1 MATAGGGAHR
11 SAAGSRMNTGKL
23 AVLAAA
29 CLVWMN
35 AHADISVRDDLGQT
49 VTLAQ
54 PARRIVSLAPHV
66 TEMLFA
72 AGAGEYLVGTVAY
85 SDYPEAAKRIPRV
98 GGYTSLDL
106 EAVVAL
112 RPDLIVAW
120 KSGNAAHQLEKLRD
134 LGFTVYVTEPRHIE
148 DVPTNIER
156 LGRLAGTDAAASS
169 AATAFRARHD
179 ALRRRYG
186 ARPPVN
192 VFYQIWDRPL
202 MTVNGEHLI
211 SDVLRLCGGQNVFAS
226 LSVLAPKVD
235 IEAVL
240 ATDPEIIVASGM
252 GEARPEWLDDWRRWQ
267 RLKAVRN
274 DNLFFV
280 PPELLQRHTPRILD
294 GAERLCAAFDQAR
307 ARR

>member
-1 MATAGGGAHR
+1 
-11 SAAGSRMNTGKL
+11 MNTRKMV
-23 AVLAAA
+23 VLVAA
-29 CLVWMN
+29 CLVWVN
-35 AHADISVRDDLGQT
+35 AHADSSVRDDLGQT
-49 VTLAQ
+49 IALAQ

-72 AGAGEYLVGTVAY
+72 AGAGDYLVGTVAY
-85 SDYPEAAKRIPRV
+85 SDYPEVAKQIPRV

-106 EAVVAL
+106 EAIVAL

-120 KSGNAAHQLEKLRD
+120 KSGNTAHQLEKLRA
-134 LGFTVYVTEPRHIE
+134 LGFAVYVTEPRNID
-148 DVPTNIER
+148 DVPSDIER
-156 LGRLAGTDAAASS
+156 LGLLAGTGTAASNAAA
-169 AATAFRARHD
+169 AFRARHEE
-179 ALRRRYG
+179 LRRRYG
-186 ARPPVN
+186 GRPPVN

-211 SDVLRLCGGQNVFAS
+211 SNVLRLCGGRNVFAS
-226 LSVLAPKVD
+226 LPVLAPKVD

-240 ATDPEIIVASGM
+240 AADPEAIVASGM

-267 RLKAVRN
+267 RLRAVRN

-294 GAERLCAAFDQAR
+294 GAERLCAAFDQVR

>member
-1 MATAGGGAHR
+1 M
-11 SAAGSRMNTGKL
+11 SRKKHISFLLL
-23 AVLAAA
+23 ALLAAPA
-29 CLVWMN
+29 F
-35 AHADISVRDDLGQT
+35 AEVRVADDLGQT
-49 VTLAQ
+49 IALAQ

-72 AGAGEYLVGTVAY
+72 AGAGDYLVGTVAY

-98 GGYTSLDL
+98 GGYTNPDL
-106 EAVVAL
+106 EAVVGL

-120 KSGNAAHQLEKLRD
+120 KSGNRESQLDKLQG

-148 DVPTNIER
+148 DVPSNIER
-156 LGRLAGTDAAASS
+156 LGVLAGPVTPAREAAA
-169 AATAFRARHD
+169 AFRARHD

-186 ARPPVN
+186 GRPPVN
-192 VFYQIWDRPL
+192 VFYQIWNQPL

-211 SDVLRLCGGQNVFAS
+211 SDVLRLCGGRNVFTS
-226 LSVLAPKVD
+226 LPVLAPKVD

-240 ATDPEIIVASGM
+240 AADPEIIVASGM

-267 RLKAVRN
+267 RLTAVRN

>member
-1 MATAGGGAHR
+1 MKIR
-11 SAAGSRMNTGKL
+11 KL
-23 AVLAAA
+23 VVLAAA
-29 CLVWMN
+29 CLAWMN

-54 PARRIVSLAPHV
+54 PARRIVSLAPHA

-72 AGAGEYLVGTVAY
+72 AGAGDYLVGTVAY

-120 KSGNAAHQLEKLRD
+120 KSGNTAHQVERLRG
-134 LGFTVYVTEPRHIE
+134 LGFSVYVTEPRHIE
-148 DVPTNIER
+148 DVPSNIER
-156 LGRLAGTDAAASS
+156 LGQLVGTAAVAQKAAA
-169 AATAFRARHD
+169 AFRARHD

-186 ARPPVN
+186 GRPLVN

-211 SDVLRLCGGQNVFAS
+211 SNVLRLCGGRNVFAS
-226 LSVLAPKVD
+226 LSMLAPKVD

-240 ATDPEIIVASGM
+240 AADPEAIVASGM

-267 RLKAVRN
+267 HLRAVRN

-280 PPELLQRHTPRILD
+280 PPELIQRHTPRILD
-294 GAERLCAAFDQAR
+294 GAERLCAAFDEAR